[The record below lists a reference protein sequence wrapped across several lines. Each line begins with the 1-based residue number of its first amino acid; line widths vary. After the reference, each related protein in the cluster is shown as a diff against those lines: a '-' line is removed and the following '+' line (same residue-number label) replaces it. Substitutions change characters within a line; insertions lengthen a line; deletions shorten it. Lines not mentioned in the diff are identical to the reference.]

1 MPSDLL
7 GGWHEVCQLANN
19 DLAACQSVLPM
30 SRGPS
35 CEVVFRKGRLWR
47 RCAASGKPSDP
58 ILPYSRTS
66 RRVGL
71 DPTDGGSAES
81 LVGSEDPGAVQH
93 MVPAGESTPG
103 LACATITRLRTPRA
117 SAKNFCAGEV
127 NFRRAHPDILATLLW
142 TISTFPPPRT
152 AGWNTS
158 RLPRSSHGASSGL
171 GHDPRMACSRQ
182 ECGVHVSSDSS
193 EPPTGSPH
201 RL

>member
-58 ILPYSRTS
+58 ILPDSRTS

-117 SAKNFCAGEV
+117 SAKNFCAGKV
-127 NFRRAHPDILATLLW
+127 NFRRVHPGHLGDVVVDN
-142 TISTFPPPRT
+142 PHR
-152 AGWNTS
+152 S
-158 RLPRSSHGASSGL
+158 R
-171 GHDPRMACSRQ
+171 RQ
-182 ECGVHVSSDSS
+182 GPQPGTPHVCH
-193 EPPTGSPH
+193 PVPTGNQRVESRPQDGV
-201 RL
+201 